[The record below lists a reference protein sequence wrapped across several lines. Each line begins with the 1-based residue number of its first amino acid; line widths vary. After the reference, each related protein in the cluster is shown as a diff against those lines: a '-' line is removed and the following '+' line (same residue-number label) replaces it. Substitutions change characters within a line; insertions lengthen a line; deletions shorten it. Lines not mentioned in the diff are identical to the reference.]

1 MKNQPAYV
9 SEFYENI
16 CRLMVYSRET
26 NQSLY
31 LYKTIIVITG
41 REAPGYN
48 RNCLANQFCGLR
60 L

>member
-9 SEFYENI
+9 SEFYGNI
-16 CRLMVYSRET
+16 YRLMVYLRET

-31 LYKTIIVITG
+31 LYKTIPVIPG
-41 REAPGYN
+41 RDVLGYLYSLEN
-48 RNCLANQFCGLR
+48 RFCGLR